1 MTKMPRSSER
11 CTFGSAVADGLRDRD
26 IGHIDAQTASRAV
39 SGENKLKLSQLRAVL
54 AVAEHGSLRAAG
66 RHLDVAQPA
75 ITRSIRE
82 IEQELGVTLFERH
95 AKGVRLTEIG
105 VAFLRRAS
113 AVQSELRRA
122 REEIEQLKGRGT
134 GEVSVALSTAS
145 SLSLMPAAV
154 AAFRKHYPD
163 AILKI
168 SESFFQPIEA
178 ELLSGNTD
186 FYVGPLDMQSA
197 SPQFTVEK
205 LFDNRRLVLVRK
217 GHPLSAAR
225 SLHDL
230 MKADWVRPA
239 LSERGTDG
247 DFDLMF
253 REHGLAMPNVVL
265 HARSALITLLAVA
278 NSDLL
283 TILPQQWL
291 TFQPTANLFQALDLR
306 EPLMAAP
313 ICIVRRQD
321 MPLTPL
327 AERFSDLM
335 RRAAENYVRR
345 RGSEGRLG

>member
-1 MTKMPRSSER
+1 M
-11 CTFGSAVADGLRDRD
+11 
-26 IGHIDAQTASRAV
+26 
-39 SGENKLKLSQLRAVL
+39 KLSQLRDVL

-82 IEQELGVTLFERH
+82 IEQELGAALFERH

-105 VAFLRRAS
+105 SAFLRRAS

-134 GEVSVALSTAS
+134 GGVSVALSTAS

-154 AAFRKHYPD
+154 TAFRKRYPN
-163 AILKI
+163 AVLKI
-168 SESFFQPIEA
+168 AESFFQPVEA
-178 ELLSGNTD
+178 ELLSGNID
-186 FYVGPLDMQSA
+186 FYVGPLDMAAA

-205 LFDNRRLVLVRK
+205 LFDNRRLVLVRR
-217 GHPLSAAR
+217 GHPLSSAR
-225 SLHDL
+225 SLHEL
-230 MKADWVRPA
+230 TAADWVRPA

-253 REHGLAMPNVVL
+253 REHGLEMPNVVL

-291 TFQPTANLFQALDLR
+291 DFQPTANLFQALDLR
-306 EPLMAAP
+306 EALLAAP
-313 ICIVRRQD
+313 VCIVRRQD

-335 RRAAENYVRR
+335 RRTAENYVRR
-345 RGSEGRLG
+345 RDGGARLG